1 MPGQTN
7 EFLMGMLQA
16 NPSIAQNREFMEDF
30 MKSKQVEAQMQ
41 QKKKEEE

>member
-1 MPGQTN
+1 
-7 EFLMGMLQA
+7 MGMLQA
-16 NPSIAQNREFMEDF
+16 NPLIAQNSEFMEDL